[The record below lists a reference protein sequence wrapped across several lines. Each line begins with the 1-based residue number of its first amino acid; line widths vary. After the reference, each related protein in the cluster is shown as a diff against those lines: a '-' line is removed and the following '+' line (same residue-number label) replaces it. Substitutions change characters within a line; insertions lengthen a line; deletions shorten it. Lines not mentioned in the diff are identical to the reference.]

1 MHHTKISFV
10 IETFYTTWAEVFRSC
25 DLDLATKE
33 FERRASMINGEMRMN
48 RVIEVTDQVRFKKRD
63 E

>member
-1 MHHTKISFV
+1 V